1 MVAASCPSQSLPCGV
16 NRRSVPGGTRVP
28 RKLPPEDLLKQERVQ
43 PRPLP
48 IQKLAVPSSGH
59 GLDEATPVQSPEKY
73 PPVAES
79 SSLVRFAPSTNA
91 PLAISRVSQLLAV
104 FAFLFVFI
112 DRG

>member
-59 GLDEATPVQSPEKY
+59 GLDEATPVQFPEKY

-79 SSLVRFAPSTNA
+79 SSVSFEWIPNRR
-91 PLAISRVSQLLAV
+91 AIKGREDEDGDSGVN
-104 FAFLFVFI
+104 
-112 DRG
+112 GKG